1 MNSVDYLRSLLYHI
15 QNRSGNL
22 APRNNVF
29 VVFDSTPGVV
39 YEYDYYET
47 YKAKAGYKTK
57 NSIIRS
63 DKPNSMDDVYAALAK
78 ATEDVVG
85 IKVARLSKTSNGI
98 RIRFD
103 CEGLSAR
110 ERGYLIDAVLGN
122 LDYVPGAITAI
133 TDSVPTPAAT
143 PLTPVNVNKEV
154 RSTIAKGKD
163 RHMGDFSLTNLKD
176 ALVDKVTHLDRKTV
190 MILAII
196 ALILLIVGKYT
207 TIKDILIGIKDKI
220 KRSKNFKAM
229 MEDGTNAVNS
239 LKKIVGVKG
248 ASDEA

>member
-29 VVFDSTPGVV
+29 IVFDSTPGVV

-47 YKAKAGYKTK
+47 YKAKCGYKTK
-57 NSIIRS
+57 NSIIRN
-63 DKPNSMDDVYAALAK
+63 DKPNSMDDVYDALVN
-78 ATEDVVG
+78 ATEDVAG
-85 IKVARLSKTSNGI
+85 IKVARLSKTSHGI

-103 CEGLSAR
+103 CESLNAR
-110 ERGYLIDAVLGN
+110 EREYLIDAVLGN
-122 LDYVPGAITAI
+122 LNYVPGAIIAGNAHAP
-133 TDSVPTPAAT
+133 VAT
-143 PLTPVNVNKEV
+143 PLTPVSVNKEV
-154 RSTIAKGKD
+154 CSTIAKGKD

-176 ALVDKVTHLDRKTV
+176 ALVNKVTHLDRKTV